1 MTNFLFFIKNNIL
14 HLTILTLL
22 LHFLKNNFSAYYF
35 FIIIM
40 MMISFFVIYKDKKIF
55 KFELDKNIFFFY
67 IIFLISLFYIGLI
80 SIISNQRFNLDYV
93 LILFALGKIYISP
106 LIVILV
112 VFLTKHRYDY
122 YSLLN
127 IYTVIML
134 FAFLSI
140 LLQNFLGHIPFFGE
154 TYYHEARYG
163 VLGYSSITGSV
174 NSYGLCISLATL
186 FIFFNKKIGDFIKSI
201 LIFLIFF
208 GAILSMSK
216 SSLINIGLLFS
227 IMLFYNYKLRNNWN
241 FFIYLIIFFIL
252 SFIFIK
258 FFQDAF
264 TGLFIHT
271 TGIEIFDKKIND
283 EKYFNIFAAALERVN
298 LRWGFPGNFSSYDFL
313 FGIGVFAGGAS
324 LGFEHQA
331 SSHNAIYDLY
341 FIGGPFLLVSFI
353 SLAIIIQY
361 RLYQI
366 YKASNYRHELSIIFF
381 ISNNILLFNS
391 LFFTNAFF
399 HPVIS
404 FGFYLSIGYLLTYK
418 MYYES

>member
-1 MTNFLFFIKNNIL
+1 MTNFTSFIKENIL
-14 HLTILTLL
+14 YLTILTLL
-22 LHFLKNNFSAYYF
+22 LHFLKDNFSEYYF
-35 FIIIM
+35 FIVLM
-40 MMISFFVIYKDKKIF
+40 MMISFLIIYKDRKMYKL
-55 KFELDKNIFFFY
+55 ELDKNIIFFY
-67 IIFLISLFYIGLI
+67 AVFLIALFYVGLI
-80 SIISNQRFNLDYV
+80 SIISNQRFNLDYI
-93 LILFALGKIYISP
+93 LIIMALGKIYISP

-112 VFLTKHRYDY
+112 VFLSKHRYDY
-122 YSLLN
+122 NSLLK
-127 IYTVIML
+127 IYTLIILLAV
-134 FAFLSI
+134 LSI
-140 LLQNFLGHIPFFGE
+140 LLQNFFGHIPFFGQ

-174 NSYGLCISLATL
+174 NSYGLCFSLATL
-186 FIFFNKKIGDFIKSI
+186 FIFFNKKIGNFTKSI
-201 LIFLIFF
+201 LIFLLFF

-216 SSLINIGLLFS
+216 SSFINIGLLIIVMFFS
-227 IMLFYNYKLRNNWN
+227 NFKLRNNWN

-252 SFIFIK
+252 SFIFIR

-271 TGIEIFDKKIND
+271 TGIEIFDKKINE
-283 EKYFNIFAAALERVN
+283 EKYFNIFAAALERVS

-324 LGFEHQA
+324 LGFEQQV
-331 SSHNAIYDLY
+331 SSHNAIYDMY
-341 FIGGPFLLVSFI
+341 FIGGPLLLISFL
-353 SLAIIIQY
+353 SLATIIQY
-361 RLYQI
+361 RLYKI
-366 YKASNYRHELSIIFF
+366 FKISNYNDELSIIFF

-418 MYYES
+418 IYYKQ